1 MYIDVLFLLATGQCE
16 DPLLSVTDNSVM
28 AVGYRNLT
36 INTMVT
42 FSCPPGLTLN
52 GPNSVM
58 CTHTG
63 QWEPAPS
70 AVHCYNDTDAFS
82 KEVKSLCVHVC
93 LQLHVVIILCMV
105 LVVRHSSLLSI
116 KHIRFR

>member
-1 MYIDVLFLLATGQCE
+1 MCITGQCE
-16 DPLLSVTDNSVM
+16 DPLLSVAGDSVV

-36 INTMVT
+36 VNGTVVI

-70 AVHCYNDTDAFS
+70 AVHCYNDTDASS
-82 KEVKSLCVHVC
+82 KNLA
-93 LQLHVVIILCMV
+93 V
-105 LVVRHSSLLSI
+105 LYFI
-116 KHIRFR
+116 